1 MRKRADLVLVEQ
13 GVVSS
18 RQQARYMIQQA
29 LISVSGQPVGKPSQ
43 LIDSD
48 AHIELLGPA
57 QRWVGRGGEKLAR
70 AFQMF
75 CLPDGHD
82 LVAADIGASTGGFC
96 DVLLSRGARR
106 IYAVDVGHGQLV
118 PKIAQDSRIINLE
131 QLNAKDI
138 TAHHIPD
145 PLDMVVCDLSFISV
159 TKALAPVLSLVK
171 QGGHLV
177 CLIKPQFEAGREM
190 VGKKGVVKSPLAHHQ
205 AIDTVTSFIDGLGG
219 WQCVGLACSPITGA
233 EGNQEFLMH
242 AVRTHA

>member
-1 MRKRADLVLVEQ
+1 
-13 GVVSS
+13 
-18 RQQARYMIQQA
+18 
-29 LISVSGQPVGKPSQ
+29 
-43 LIDSD
+43 
-48 AHIELLGPA
+48 
-57 QRWVGRGGEKLAR
+57 
-70 AFQMF
+70 
-75 CLPDGHD
+75 
-82 LVAADIGASTGGFC
+82 
-96 DVLLSRGARR
+96 LLSRGARR

-205 AIDTVTSFIDGLGG
+205 AIDLYRWVG
-219 WQCVGLACSPITGA
+219 GLAMCRAGMLAHHRGRRQSGISDACGA
-233 EGNQEFLMH
+233 DARLI
-242 AVRTHA
+242 RR